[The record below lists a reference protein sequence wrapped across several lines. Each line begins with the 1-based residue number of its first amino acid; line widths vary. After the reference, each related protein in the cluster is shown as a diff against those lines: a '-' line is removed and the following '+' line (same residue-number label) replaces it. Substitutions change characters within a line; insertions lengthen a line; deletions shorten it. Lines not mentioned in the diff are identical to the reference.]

1 MNCSLLQSENDCITG
16 CNYLKES
23 AMRDLIELANLLNKT
38 KLKTSGALDIIL
50 EPGSKMQQMYEAI
63 ISQRIQSDEDAATW
77 QLESDDDPS
86 KLPNLKNKLKDRMLD
101 SVFLLDFKEPG
112 FSDRQKAYF
121 ECYKKWAA
129 GMILVMR
136 NAKVSGYDLLEKLL
150 RHTIRYEFTELTCD
164 ILRLLRIHYS
174 TAGGDLKKYET
185 IREQLHHYQEIWH
198 MENRAEDFNAELI
211 SRYVNS
217 KATKMEVSEQAKLYY
232 SIIKDDLEKCDSFKL
247 QLFGRLIQIFAYSS
261 VNDYV
266 ATARLCEG
274 AVAFFDRKDYD
285 SGFPL
290 QVFYYNLITC
300 YLQLREFEKGQAIIE
315 RCQNLVDSGSF
326 NWFKLQELSF
336 LLAMHTAHYEAAAQV
351 LGRVMDNVHFD
362 KQSFQITE
370 IWKIYHAYIHFLIKI
385 GKLPETV
392 ISSHRTAKFKLSK
405 FLNETP
411 VFSKDKRGMNIP
423 ILIVQ
428 ILYNLVDRDYQQ
440 CMDRMEGIEK
450 YCSRYLKQ
458 NDTFRSNCF
467 IKMLLQIPTYAFHQ
481 DRVNRNTR
489 KLFEML
495 YSVPMEV
502 ANQTYEIEIIPY
514 ETLWQ
519 LTVNSLER
527 APTRQ
532 DTLRPR
538 IS

>member
-1 MNCSLLQSENDCITG
+1 MNCSLLQSENDCNTG

-50 EPGSKMQQMYEAI
+50 EPGSKMQQMYEAL

-129 GMILVMR
+129 AMILVMR
-136 NAKVSGYDLLEKLL
+136 NAKVSGIDLLEKLL
-150 RHTIRYEFTELTCD
+150 RHAQRFEFTELTCD
-164 ILRLLRIHYS
+164 ILRVLKIHYS
-174 TAGGDLKKYET
+174 TNAGDLKKYEQT
-185 IREQLHHYQEIWH
+185 REQLHHYQEIWN
-198 MENRAEDFNAELI
+198 MENQVEDFYTELVI
-211 SRYVNS
+211 RYVNS
-217 KATKMEVSEQAKLYY
+217 KATKMEVSEQAKVYY
-232 SIIKDDLEKCDSFKL
+232 SIIMPYMKKSDSFKL
-247 QLFGRLIQIFAYSS
+247 QLFGRLIQIFGYSS

-266 ATARLCEG
+266 TTARLCEE
-274 AVAFFDRKDYD
+274 AIQFFDKKDYD

-300 YLQLREFEKGQAIIE
+300 YLQLREFEKGRVIIE
-315 RCQNLVDSGSF
+315 RCQGLVDAGSF
-326 NWFKLQELSF
+326 NWFKLQELFF
-336 LLAMHTAHYEAAAQV
+336 LLAMHTAHYDAAAKV
-351 LGRVMDNVHFD
+351 LHRAMEDPRFEN
-362 KQSFQITE
+362 QSFQITE
-370 IWKIYHAYIHFLIKI
+370 IWKIYQAYVHFLVRA
-385 GKLPETV
+385 GKLSAETLPAD
-392 ISSHRTAKFKLSK
+392 RNLKFRLGK
-405 FLNETP
+405 FLNEIP

-423 ILIVQ
+423 ILIIQ
-428 ILYNLVDRDYQQ
+428 ILYALIDRDYKQ
-440 CMDRMEGIEK
+440 CIDRMEGIEK

-467 IKMLLQIPTYAFHQ
+467 IKMLLQTPIYAFRRE
-481 DRVNRNTR
+481 RVTR
-489 KLFEML
+489 QTQKLYEML
-495 YSVPMEV
+495 CAVPMEV

-514 ETLWQ
+514 EALWQ
-519 LTVNSLER
+519 LTLNALDRGGSTPEV
-527 APTRQ
+527 P
-532 DTLRPR
+532 RPR
-538 IS
+538 VS